1 MSYIQF
7 QQRCAD
13 CGQSWNAAF
22 GIVGTTRIAEAPEK
36 CPHCGSDEISKCA
49 DGWAQVSSRRCSVCG
64 TWMFANGY
72 EAHGNLH
79 VCGGTPTHSPESVV
93 SSGGPAMSPEESEM
107 YQAFLKTRFKKVEPS
122 GIATA
127 LERWEEFTATRR
139 NHLDMAWGYWDRRAA
154 IRIMDELARLLRES
168 SPSEGGTNR

>member
-22 GIVGTTRIAEAPEK
+22 GIVGTTRIAETPER
-36 CPHCGSDEISKCA
+36 CPHCGSDKISKCA
-49 DGWAQVSSRRCSVCG
+49 DGWPQVSEGS
-64 TWMFANGY
+64 A
-72 EAHGNLH
+72 
-79 VCGGTPTHSPESVV
+79 V

-122 GIATA
+122 EIATA

-168 SPSEGGTNR
+168 SQVPLQDSGEKTR